1 MKIISLK
8 LKNFRQ
14 FQDEQQIDFSTSEE
28 KSLTLIKGESGN
40 GKTTIIHAFEW
51 ILYGN
56 VEGSA
61 DNEGYPVN
69 QAIKARLDQGDRTNV
84 SGELV
89 FLYHNIEY
97 DVYRSQAFRKAGNR
111 RKPQTPVLRV
121 TYKTEDGRTEQVSD
135 LNRKTQL
142 TINTIVP
149 RTLFPYFFLLG
160 ESLDDIG
167 EKMSENGKGAA
178 NTFADAIKGLLGFDE
193 REMAKKHLSRLIKN
207 YNDQIAENDKDPE
220 RKQILKKINDF
231 REEQTANRTEIESRQ
246 KSNED
251 LQKRIDE
258 LDAKISHYASA
269 ESKQKEEKKCS
280 ADIEALKQKIE
291 EITQSI
297 FKKFS
302 SHSYKWFLSALVD
315 KTETTMQAV
324 KSMDQ
329 GIPGMDAKSIQ
340 YLLNRKKCICGHEL
354 AENSPE
360 WEELERL
367 IKFLPPNNIGSE
379 VKLFKNSFETSK
391 EAGEEYYEEFTRYW
405 KELSQS
411 NQTLS
416 SLEEQRKQINKEIE
430 DIPPVAEDKLLQ
442 SRLIE
447 QKGDNKGKIKQLSE
461 KNEQLEKLIEEQSS
475 LEKELV
481 RYKNKCDRLTLY
493 RSYCEKRRDSI
504 DHDLEEREV
513 RIKSALQ
520 ENINSIFKRF
530 YNSEVTFTLNND
542 YSISITDPDGKDV
555 LKDFASGGQKTALAL
570 SFIGAI
576 IKVNEKRD
584 LYKAN
589 KSSDDSVE
597 DGDVPEVYPL
607 VLDAPTSTFD
617 YEQIKSFSKVMPEI
631 TDQIIVLVNAKETAQ
646 IKENMNSLV
655 GKEYHIEKQNDYSS
669 VIKYEEA

>member
-1 MKIISLK
+1 M
-8 LKNFRQ
+8 
-14 FQDEQQIDFSTSEE
+14 
-28 KSLTLIKGESGN
+28 
-40 GKTTIIHAFEW
+40 
-51 ILYGN
+51 
-56 VEGSA
+56 
-61 DNEGYPVN
+61 
-69 QAIKARLDQGDRTNV
+69 DQGDRTNV

-178 NTFADAIKGLLGFDE
+178 NTFADAIKGLLGFEE

-324 KSMDQ
+324 TSMDQ

-379 VKLFKNSFETSK
+379 VKLFNNSFETSK
-391 EAGEEYYEEFTRYW
+391 EAGKEYYEEFTRYW

-442 SRLIE
+442 TRLTE

-461 KNEQLEKLIEEQSS
+461 RNEQLDKLIEEQSN

-504 DHDLEEREV
+504 DHDLEEREI

-646 IKENMNSLV
+646 IKENMNPLV

>member
-14 FQDEQQIDFSTSEE
+14 FQDEQKIDFSTSEE

-178 NTFADAIKGLLGFDE
+178 NTFADAIKGLLGFEE

-542 YSISITDPDGKDV
+542 YSISITAPDGKDV

>member
-14 FQDEQQIDFSTSEE
+14 FQDEQKIDFSTSEE

-97 DVYRSQAFRKAGNR
+97 DAYRSQAFRKAGNR

-178 NTFADAIKGLLGFDE
+178 NTFADAIKGLLGFEE

>member
-14 FQDEQQIDFSTSEE
+14 FQDEQKIDFSTSEE

-51 ILYGN
+51 VLYGN

-89 FLYHNIEY
+89 FSYHNIEY

-135 LNRKTQL
+135 LNKKTQL

-178 NTFADAIKGLLGFDE
+178 NTFADAIKGLLGFEE

-231 REEQTANRTEIESRQ
+231 REEQAANNTEIESRQ
-246 KSNED
+246 NSNED
-251 LQKRIDE
+251 LQKRIEE

-269 ESKQKEEKKCS
+269 ESKQREAKKCS
-280 ADIEALKQKIE
+280 EDIDDLNQKIE
-291 EITQSI
+291 EITQGI

-302 SHSYKWFLSALVD
+302 SRSYKWFLSALVD
-315 KTETTMQAV
+315 KTKETMQAV
-324 KSMDQ
+324 NSMDQ

-379 VKLFKNSFETSK
+379 VKLFNSSFETSK
-391 EAGEEYYEEFTRYW
+391 EAGMEYYEEFTRDW
-405 KELSQS
+405 KELSQYK
-411 NQTLS
+411 QKLS
-416 SLEEQRKQINKEIE
+416 SLEEQQKQINKEIE
-430 DIPPVAEDKLLQ
+430 NIPAVAEDKLLQ
-442 SRLIE
+442 TRLTE
-447 QKGDNKGKIKQLSE
+447 QKGDNNGKIKQLSE
-461 KNEQLEKLIEEQSS
+461 RNEQLDKLIEEQSY

-493 RSYCEKRRDSI
+493 RSYCEKRHDII
-504 DHDLEEREV
+504 DHDLEGREV

-669 VIKYEEA
+669 VIKYEEV

>member
-14 FQDEQQIDFSTSEE
+14 FQDEQKIDFSTSEE

-69 QAIKARLDQGDRTNV
+69 QALKARFDQGDRTNV

-97 DVYRSQAFRKAGNR
+97 DAYRSQAFRKAGNR

-121 TYKTEDGRTEQVSD
+121 TYKTEDGRTQQVSD

-178 NTFADAIKGLLGFDE
+178 NTFADAIKGLLGFEE

>member
-14 FQDEQQIDFSTSEE
+14 FQDEQKIDFSTSEE

-178 NTFADAIKGLLGFDE
+178 NTFADAIKGLLGFEE

-617 YEQIKSFSKVMPEI
+617 YEQIKSFCAVEAKGNLLY
-631 TDQIIVLVNAKETAQ
+631 IIIAGRFAFRFW
-646 IKENMNSLV
+646 
-655 GKEYHIEKQNDYSS
+655 
-669 VIKYEEA
+669 

>member
-1 MKIISLK
+1 M
-8 LKNFRQ
+8 
-14 FQDEQQIDFSTSEE
+14 
-28 KSLTLIKGESGN
+28 
-40 GKTTIIHAFEW
+40 
-51 ILYGN
+51 
-56 VEGSA
+56 
-61 DNEGYPVN
+61 
-69 QAIKARLDQGDRTNV
+69 
-84 SGELV
+84 
-89 FLYHNIEY
+89 
-97 DVYRSQAFRKAGNR
+97 
-111 RKPQTPVLRV
+111 
-121 TYKTEDGRTEQVSD
+121 
-135 LNRKTQL
+135 
-142 TINTIVP
+142 
-149 RTLFPYFFLLG
+149 
-160 ESLDDIG
+160 
-167 EKMSENGKGAA
+167 
-178 NTFADAIKGLLGFDE
+178 
-193 REMAKKHLSRLIKN
+193 
-207 YNDQIAENDKDPE
+207 
-220 RKQILKKINDF
+220 
-231 REEQTANRTEIESRQ
+231 
-246 KSNED
+246 
-251 LQKRIDE
+251 
-258 LDAKISHYASA
+258 
-269 ESKQKEEKKCS
+269 
-280 ADIEALKQKIE
+280 
-291 EITQSI
+291 
-297 FKKFS
+297 
-302 SHSYKWFLSALVD
+302 VD

-379 VKLFKNSFETSK
+379 VKLFNNSFETSK

>member
-14 FQDEQQIDFSTSEE
+14 FQDEQKIDFSTSEE

-178 NTFADAIKGLLGFDE
+178 NTFADAIKGLLGFEE

-379 VKLFKNSFETSK
+379 VKLFNNSFETSK

-481 RYKNKCDRLTLY
+481 RYKKKCDRLTLY

-617 YEQIKSFSKVMPEI
+617 YEQIKSFSMFFPEI